1 MRGRKGSTVQ
11 TAEKGRD
18 LGRKKKKINL
28 SITLILWDIMFSV
41 PTVLL
46 MNELCELTSWGPPRS
61 EKLLKGKKDNSYGRK
76 CIMSFIICFP
86 LEEQAWL
93 SFGFFGG
100 SSKVASLVESPEPLT
115 FRSRPKVSLIVS
127 INEGL

>member
-18 LGRKKKKINL
+18 LGREKKEINL
-28 SITLILWDIMFSV
+28 SITLILWDVMFSV

-76 CIMSFIICFP
+76 CIMHLSSVFP
-86 LEEQAWL
+86 LKNRR
-93 SFGFFGG
+93 GFPLGFL
-100 SSKVASLVESPEPLT
+100 VVPARSLP
-115 FRSRPKVSLIVS
+115 
-127 INEGL
+127 